1 MLNRHVGP
9 RTRPRWGMWLALG
22 LAIVAFAV
30 PTAAIAASPTGA
42 QYDTTNHQ
50 VAAAGGGGGAPTG
63 GGPTAEASPNSGSH
77 AVISGLPFTG
87 FDVGVLALASVAL
100 LGAGLTLRRLS
111 DPARRS
117 AS

>member
-50 VAAAGGGGGAPTG
+50 VAAAGGHLLL
-63 GGPTAEASPNSGSH
+63 AETSSH
-77 AVISGLPFTG
+77 SCHAQARQFFLRQG
-87 FDVGVLALASVAL
+87 FRLVGDVPDFYREGESRLTYAKYLADKETKRQGDKETV
-100 LGAGLTLRRLS
+100 
-111 DPARRS
+111 
-117 AS
+117 